1 MYLWSC
7 LKIFLEITILW
18 YVIYMMLIFIKGTRT
33 EQLLKG
39 IFIIGA
45 IFVIARQLKLEAI
58 SWVMTS
64 LFPLSVI
71 ALVIIFQPELRQGL
85 ARLGQFGIYQEE
97 EGIADDIS
105 GAASYLSARKVG
117 ALIAIEREAG
127 LKTYIES
134 GVPIEG
140 KVTKELLISI
150 FSSKAPLHDGAV
162 IIERGRIVA
171 AGCLLPLSQET
182 NISKSFGTRHRAAI
196 GLSEETDAVC
206 VVVSEE
212 TGAVSVTIGGKLM
225 HGVAED
231 ALVKLLKE
239 IFHNPQSVRGKKLLR
254 ILSRLSPK
262 VVYKGRS

>member
-1 MYLWSC
+1 MYFWAYI
-7 LKIFLEITILW
+7 KIVIEIIILW
-18 YVIYMMLIFIKGTRT
+18 YVIYIVLLFVKGTRT

-39 IFIIGA
+39 LVIIGA
-45 IFVIARQLKLEAI
+45 IYVAAQQLKLEAI

-97 EGIADDIS
+97 AGIADEIAT
-105 GAASYLSARKVG
+105 AAAYLSGKRTG
-117 ALIAIEREAG
+117 GLIAIEREGG

-134 GVPIEG
+134 GVPIDA
-140 KVTKELLISI
+140 KITKELIISI

-162 IIERGRIVA
+162 IIQHGRIVA
-171 AGCLLPLSQET
+171 AECLLPLSQET

-212 TGAVSVTIGGKLM
+212 TGAISVSIGGKLI
-225 HGVAED
+225 HNISEQDLA
-231 ALVKLLKE
+231 KLLKE
-239 IFHNPQSVRGKKLLR
+239 ILGNPHNLKSKKLLK
-254 ILSRLSPK
+254 ILSKLSPHI
-262 VVYKGRS
+262 R

>member
-1 MYLWSC
+1 MYLWPYA
-7 LKIFLEITILW
+7 KIGIEILILW
-18 YVIYMMLIFIKGTRT
+18 YVIYMILLFVKGTRT

-39 IFIIGA
+39 LVIIGA
-45 IFVIARQLKLEAI
+45 IFVAAQQLKLEAI
-58 SWVMTS
+58 SWVMVS

-71 ALVIIFQPELRQGL
+71 ALIVIFQPELRQGL

-97 EGIADDIS
+97 EGIMDEIS
-105 GAASYLSARKVG
+105 RAASYLSSKKTG
-117 ALIAIEREAG
+117 ALIAIEREGG

-134 GVPIEG
+134 GVPVDG
-140 KVTKELLISI
+140 KVTKELIISI

-162 IIERGRIVA
+162 IIEHGRIVA

-212 TGAVSVTIGGKLM
+212 TGAISISLGGKLM
-225 HGVAED
+225 HNISEEN
-231 ALVKLLKE
+231 LVKLLKE
-239 IFHNPQSVRGKKLLR
+239 IFYNPEQAKGKKLLR
-254 ILSRLSPK
+254 LLSKFSPAIK
-262 VVYKGRS
+262 